1 MAGKEQKRG
10 NRELKKPKKK
20 PVPAGPAP
28 TVLART
34 VATPVR
40 TPKKS

>member
-20 PVPAGPAP
+20 PVLAVPAP
-28 TVLART
+28 TLAARPT
-34 VATPVR
+34 ATPVR
-40 TPKKS
+40 TPKKH

>member
-20 PVPAGPAP
+20 PVPAVA
-28 TVLART
+28 AST
-34 VATPVR
+34 VAAGTGSAPVR
-40 TPKKS
+40 TSKKS